1 MFKFILRRTLRS
13 RVEWHCKN
21 IRTMLTEN
29 RDCEEK
35 VITLRAG
42 LRFEDGYKF
51 ILKKHS
57 KIKSPQTHLTLLFQ
71 QSNIS
76 SEQKCL
82 GNVCW
87 INDRRARVMQW
98 GVTYILLVSNGR
110 MQQESIAGLVYKQ
123 LSRTIALL
131 LLLREVSVGKLITQ
145 ANETRG
151 NGLQPS
157 PPPWS
162 FSSSNYLHWKL
173 SPHIWDGDLFV
184 ISISYYFL
192 IITKLH

>member
-1 MFKFILRRTLRS
+1 MDTNLF
-13 RVEWHCKN
+13 
-21 IRTMLTEN
+21 
-29 RDCEEK
+29 
-35 VITLRAG
+35 
-42 LRFEDGYKF
+42 
-51 ILKKHS
+51 LKKHS

-82 GNVCW
+82 GNVCR
-87 INDRRARVMQW
+87 INDRKARVMQG

-145 ANETRG
+145 ANEARG

-157 PPPWS
+157 PPIFFFFKLPTLETVASHLRWWS
-162 FSSSNYLHWKL
+162 LCNLYILLFPNY
-173 SPHIWDGDLFV
+173 D
-184 ISISYYFL
+184 
-192 IITKLH
+192 